1 MRATAGEGC
10 TDHLAWGS
18 TVKDTELNGLL
29 GYLESAKAEL
39 IEAVS
44 DLARIESPSR
54 VPESQG
60 GVQELLTGWLE
71 RLGFRVRIVPG
82 KSTGGHLMAVPT
94 RRMRGASYQMLIG
107 HTDTVW
113 DLGTLENMP
122 VEFDEENAVLRGPG
136 VFDMKTGLVQAV
148 FALRALRYVGLWP
161 TVTPVFFL
169 NSDEEIGSPES
180 EVHIARLAKRAS
192 RALVL
197 EPALGSEGHLKTT
210 RRGTG
215 EVNIRIVGKAS
226 HAGLAPSEGASAVQ
240 ELSHVIQALH
250 ALTDH
255 DRGVGVNVGEVRG
268 GVRPNVVAPEAHA
281 VVDLRVNTME
291 DARWLEEQ
299 IRGLSATTPGTRLEI
314 TGGVSRAPME
324 ATPRNEV
331 LWQAAKQAGERL
343 GLELEGSLSGGASDG
358 NITSQFTATLD
369 GLGPVGD
376 GAHAEHEFVATDRLV
391 ERTALL
397 ALVLLLPRMEDTQAQ
412 TK

>member
-1 MRATAGEGC
+1 M
-10 TDHLAWGS
+10 S
-18 TVKDTELNGLL
+18 DTELEGLL

-44 DLARIESPSR
+44 ELARIESPSR
-54 VPESQG
+54 APEAQQ

-71 RLGFRVRIVPG
+71 RLGFSVRHVSG
-82 KSTGGHLMAVPT
+82 KATGGHLMAVPA
-94 RRMRGASYQMLIG
+94 RRMRGVPFQMLIG

-122 VEFDEENAVLRGPG
+122 VEFDEEHAVLRGPG

-180 EVHIARLAKRAS
+180 EVHIARLAKRAD

-197 EPALGSEGHLKTT
+197 EPALGPDGHLKTT

-215 EVNIRIVGKAS
+215 EVSIKIVGKAS
-226 HAGLAPSEGASAVQ
+226 HAGLAPTEGASAIE

-250 ALTDH
+250 ALADH

-268 GVRPNVVAPEAHA
+268 GVRPNVVAPDAHA
-281 VVDLRVNTME
+281 VVDLRVDTME
-291 DARWLEEQ
+291 DARLLEEQ
-299 IRGLSATTPGTRLEI
+299 IHGLRATTPGTRLEI

-324 ATPRNEV
+324 ATPRNQV
-331 LWQAAKQAGERL
+331 LWQAAREAGERL

-369 GLGPVGD
+369 GLGPIGD
-376 GAHAEHEFVATDRLV
+376 GAHAAHEFVAADRLV

-397 ALVLLLPRMEDTQAQ
+397 ALVLLLPKLEETQP
-412 TK
+412 

>member
-1 MRATAGEGC
+1 MR
-10 TDHLAWGS
+10 
-18 TVKDTELNGLL
+18 DTELKSLL
-29 GYLESAKAEL
+29 GYLESTKAEL
-39 IEAVS
+39 IQAVS
-44 DLARIESPSR
+44 DLACMESPSR
-54 VPESQG
+54 VPESQR
-60 GVQELLTGWLE
+60 GVQGLLTSWLE
-71 RLGFRVRIVPG
+71 RLGFRVRVVPG
-82 KSTGGHLMAVPT
+82 RATGGHLLAVPARRT
-94 RRMRGASYQMLIG
+94 RRAPFQMLIG

-113 DLGTLENMP
+113 DLGTLEKMP
-122 VEFDEENAVLRGPG
+122 VEFDEAQAVLRGPG

-180 EVHIARLAKRAS
+180 EVHIARLARRAD

-197 EPALGSEGHLKTT
+197 EPALGPDGHLKTT

-215 EVNIRIVGKAS
+215 EVEVRVVGKAS
-226 HAGLAPSEGASAVQ
+226 HAGLAPTEGASAID

-255 DRGVGVNVGEVRG
+255 ERGVGVNVGEVRG
-268 GVRPNVVAPEAHA
+268 GVRPNVVAPEAYA
-281 VVDLRVNTME
+281 VVDLRVDTME

-299 IRGLSATTPGTRLEI
+299 IRGLRATTPGTRLEI

-324 ATPRNEV
+324 ATPRNQA
-331 LWQAAKQAGERL
+331 LWQAAREAGERL
-343 GLELEGSLSGGASDG
+343 GLKLEGSLSGGASDG

-369 GLGPVGD
+369 GLGPIGD
-376 GAHAEHEFVATDRLV
+376 GAHAAHEFVAVDRLV

-397 ALVLLLPRMEDTQAQ
+397 ALVLLLPKMGDTHAQ

>member
-1 MRATAGEGC
+1 MKVTAGEGSI
-10 TDHLAWGS
+10 DHPTRGQS
-18 TVKDTELNGLL
+18 VRDTELKGLL
-29 GYLESAKAEL
+29 SYLESAKPEL
-39 IEAVS
+39 IKAVS
-44 DLARIESPSR
+44 SLARIESPSR
-54 VPESQG
+54 VPESQRS
-60 GVQELLTGWLE
+60 VQELLTGWLE
-71 RLGFRVRIVPG
+71 RLGFLVRHVSG
-82 KSTGGHLMAVPT
+82 EATGGHLMAVPAH
-94 RRMRGASYQMLIG
+94 RMRGASFQMLIG

-113 DLGTLENMP
+113 ALGTLDDMP
-122 VEFDEENAVLRGPG
+122 VEVDEERGILRGPG

-180 EVHIARLAKRAS
+180 EVHIARLAKRAN

-197 EPALGSEGHLKTT
+197 EPALGPDGHLKTT

-215 EVNIRIVGKAS
+215 EVNIKIVGKAS
-226 HAGLAPSEGASAVQ
+226 HAGLAPTEGASAIE

-250 ALTDH
+250 AFTDH

-281 VVDLRVNTME
+281 VVDLRVDTME
-291 DARWLEEQ
+291 DARLLEER
-299 IRGLSATTPGTRLEI
+299 IHGLRATTPGTRLEI
-314 TGGVSRAPME
+314 TGGVDRAPME
-324 ATPRNEV
+324 ATPRNQA
-331 LWQAAKQAGERL
+331 LWRAARESGERL
-343 GLELEGSLSGGASDG
+343 GLELVGSLSGGASDG

-376 GAHAEHEFVATDRLV
+376 GAHADHEFVALDSLV

-397 ALVLLLPRMEDTQAQ
+397 ALVLLLPKLEE
-412 TK
+412 

>member
-1 MRATAGEGC
+1 MR
-10 TDHLAWGS
+10 
-18 TVKDTELNGLL
+18 DTELKGLL
-29 GYLESAKAEL
+29 GYLESAKTEL
-39 IEAVS
+39 VEAVS

-54 VPESQG
+54 VPESQR
-60 GVQELLTGWLE
+60 GVQALLTGWLE
-71 RLGFRVRIVPG
+71 RLGFVVRRVSG
-82 KSTGGHLMAVPT
+82 KETGGHLMAVPA
-94 RRMRGASYQMLIG
+94 RRMRGASFQMLIG

-113 DLGTLENMP
+113 ALGTLENMP
-122 VEFDEENAVLRGPG
+122 VEFDEECGVLRGPG
-136 VFDMKTGLVQAV
+136 VFDMKTGLVQAI

-180 EVHIARLAKRAS
+180 EVHITRLAKRAN

-197 EPALGSEGHLKTT
+197 EPALGPDGHLKTT

-215 EVNIRIVGKAS
+215 EVNIKIVGKAS
-226 HAGLAPSEGASAVQ
+226 HAGLAPTEGASAIE

-281 VVDLRVNTME
+281 VVDLRVDTME
-291 DARWLEEQ
+291 DARLLEEQ
-299 IRGLSATTPGTRLEI
+299 IYELRATTPGTHLYI
-314 TGGVSRAPME
+314 TGGVDRAPME
-324 ATPRNEV
+324 ATPRNQA
-331 LWQAAKQAGERL
+331 LWHAAKEAGERL

-369 GLGPVGD
+369 GLGPIGD
-376 GAHAEHEFVATDRLV
+376 GAHADHEFVVVDRLI

-397 ALVLLLPRMEDTQAQ
+397 ALVMMLPKLEESAARTS
-412 TK
+412 